1 MNFNLFDIVSWRSGL
16 RALAVVLS
24 VAFGCGCGL
33 AVEKSFCI
41 EFQCEKTT
49 QQDYV
54 SIDNLRISLNPKR
67 FISSGYE
74 YVSSF
79 KDFSSIYCDKTGIGW
94 GVGYLDKKNSQ
105 SCGGYFTTN
114 FAETAQVN
122 ATRVEIS
129 ITATKTASTCEC
141 YITLNNDNSL
151 TYEDYVYVKAGESHT
166 FRFDLGGTR
175 LESLKLM
182 NYEEPNSSDYE
193 PYYLTAMEVFY
204 EEEEAT
210 DPDMKFG
217 EGSFA
222 QSGTDFECGEGRLHF
237 DHIVSIVDGAA
248 LFNAYN
254 RLTVSAPE
262 GYFLAGV
269 EFKGASADGSI
280 TASSGT
286 VTAGKWLPA
295 ESDIALNSVEFTA
308 SKAESFTGVKIS
320 YLPFRIDHSKVLST
334 IDFAAT
340 EGTAN
345 SINIHSTFANSGQSA
360 VDSFIIRA
368 NGMQIAETQTG
379 AVEASFTGLP
389 YLTNGRLTISPVIN
403 GTERQPEL
411 LEGTTLPNLGA
422 SNYSISANMLLCT
435 PRQDDAT
442 RCDIG
447 AVLRLAVPEDIPA
460 ALYSNFQVTVN
471 NHPEAI
477 IQPADGFIDI
487 YIPTYIEDLPYVD
500 GRPVLTSV
508 EFETFTINITPT
520 YQFYVAE
527 SFRSL
532 LAAPATNHL
541 KVSALDSDG
550 IQTVTYDAQQLRAT
564 FNTDSSV
571 SHVPGLPAETT
582 TTARYYTLQGIE
594 IRPDQLTPG
603 LYIER
608 RGTRTALRLHR

>member
-1 MNFNLFDIVSWRSGL
+1 MNLSLFDIVRWRSGL

-33 AVEKSFCI
+33 AVEKSFRI
-41 EFQCEKTT
+41 EFQCEPTT
-49 QQDYV
+49 GASGGV
-54 SIDNLRISLNPKR
+54 SNFYITNNPSR

-79 KDFSSIYCDKTGIGW
+79 SNLYCIYRDPTGYGWVIGDFTDDIQQPS
-94 GVGYLDKKNSQ
+94 
-105 SCGGYFTTN
+105 GGEFTTK
-114 FAETAQVN
+114 FAEAVQVN

-129 ITATKTASTCEC
+129 IIAQKTASSQLC
-141 YITLNNDNSL
+141 YIIANNDKSL
-151 TYEDYVYVKAGESHT
+151 AYYDNVSLNAGASHT

-182 NYEEPNSSDYE
+182 NYEEPNSSDYV

-210 DPDMKFG
+210 DPEMQFG

-222 QSGTDFECGEGRLHF
+222 QSGTDFECGEGRLQF
-237 DHIVSIVDGAA
+237 DHIVSIVNGAA
-248 LFNAYN
+248 IFKADN

-269 EFKGASADGSI
+269 EFQGASADGSI

-295 ESDIALNSVEFTA
+295 ESDIALNAVEFTA
-308 SKAESFTGVKIS
+308 AKAESFTGVKIS
-320 YLPFRIDHSKVLST
+320 YLPFRIDHSLTSST

-340 EGTAN
+340 EGTTN
-345 SINIHSTFANSGQSA
+345 SINIHSSFANSGKST
-360 VDSFIIRA
+360 VERFIIRA
-368 NGMQIAETQTG
+368 NGVQIAETQTD
-379 AVEASFTGLP
+379 AVEASFAGLP
-389 YLTNGRLTISPVIN
+389 YLTDGRLTISPVIN

-422 SNYSISANMLLCT
+422 TNYSISANMLLCT

-460 ALYSNFQVTVN
+460 ALYSNFQVTVS

-487 YIPTYIEDLPYVD
+487 YIPTYIENLPYVD
-500 GRPVLTSV
+500 GLPDLSTAA
-508 EFETFTINITPT
+508 FETFTITFTPT

-527 SFRSL
+527 DFRSL
-532 LAAPATNHL
+532 LAAPAANRL

-550 IQTVTYDAQQLRAT
+550 IQTVTYDAQQLQAT
-564 FNTDSSV
+564 FNADSSV
-571 SHVPGLPAETT
+571 SHIPTLTADAAD
-582 TTARYYTLQGIE
+582 TARYYTLQGIE

-608 RGTRTALRLHR
+608 RGTRTALHLHR

>member
-1 MNFNLFDIVSWRSGL
+1 MNFNLFNIVSWRSGL

-24 VAFGCGCGL
+24 AAFGCGCGF
-33 AVEKSFCI
+33 AVEKSFRI
-41 EFQCEKTT
+41 EFQCEPTERDDVLI
-49 QQDYV
+49 DYNK
-54 SIDNLRISLNPKR
+54 IKLNPKR
-67 FISSGYE
+67 FIYSGYK

-79 KDFSSIYCDKTGIGW
+79 SGFSDIYRDKTGTGW
-94 GVGYLDKKNSQ
+94 GIGNLDKKNGSGQ
-105 SCGGYFTTN
+105 GGIFTTN
-114 FAETAQVN
+114 FAEAAQVN

-129 ITATKTASTCEC
+129 ITTKYADTQEC
-141 YITLNNDNSL
+141 YITVNNSL
-151 TYEDYVYVKAGESHT
+151 SYYDNKSLKANASHT
-166 FRFDLGGTR
+166 FSFDLKGIK
-175 LESLKLM
+175 LESLLLK
-182 NYEEPNSSDYE
+182 NYDSDYSVYV

-210 DPDMKFG
+210 DPEMKFG

-222 QSGTDFECGEGRLHF
+222 QPGSDFECGEGRLHF

-248 LFNAYN
+248 MFKDDN

-269 EFKGASADGSI
+269 EFKGASAEGSI

-308 SKAESFTGVKIS
+308 AKAESFTGVKIS

-345 SINIHSTFANSGQSA
+345 SIKIHSSFANSGKST
-360 VDSFIIRA
+360 VDRFIIRA
-368 NGMQIAETQTG
+368 NGVQIAETQTD
-379 AVEASFTGLP
+379 AVEASFAGLP
-389 YLTNGRLTISPVIN
+389 YLTDGRLTISPVIN

-422 SNYSISANMLLCT
+422 TNYSISANMLLCT

-508 EFETFTINITPT
+508 EFETFTITITPT

-527 SFRSL
+527 DFRSL
-532 LAAPATNHL
+532 LAAPVTNRL

-550 IQTVTYDAQQLRAT
+550 IQTVTYDAQQLQAT

-571 SHVPGLPAETT
+571 SNVPTLPAETT

-608 RGTRTALRLHR
+608 RGTRTALHLHR

>member
-24 VAFGCGCGL
+24 VAFGCGCGF
-33 AVEKSFCI
+33 AVEKSFRI
-41 EFQCEKTT
+41 EFQCVPTT
-49 QQDYV
+49 ETDYAPV
-54 SIDNLRISLNPKR
+54 SVVNIIKLKLET

-79 KDFSSIYCDKTGIGW
+79 SDFNNICRDRTGIGW
-94 GVGYLDKKNSQ
+94 GIGNLDKVNSQ
-105 SCGGYFTTN
+105 SRGGYFTTN

-141 YITLNNDNSL
+141 FITLNNDNSL
-151 TYEDYVYVKAGESHT
+151 AYEDYVYVKAGESHT
-166 FRFDLGGTR
+166 FGFDLKGTL
-175 LESLKLM
+175 LESLKLR
-182 NYEEPNSSDYE
+182 NYDSVASDYE

-210 DPDMKFG
+210 DPEMQFG

-248 LFNAYN
+248 LFNADN
-254 RLTVSAPE
+254 HLTVSAPE

-295 ESDIALNSVEFTA
+295 DDDIALNAVKFTA
-308 SKAESFTGVKIS
+308 AEAESFTGVKIS

-334 IDFAAT
+334 IDFATT

-345 SINIHSTFANSGQSA
+345 SINIHSTFANSGQST

-368 NGMQIAETQTG
+368 NGVQIAETQ
-379 AVEASFTGLP
+379 ANAIEASFSGLP
-389 YLTNGRLTISPVIN
+389 YLTDGRLTISPVIN

-435 PRQDDAT
+435 PRQDDTT
-442 RCDIG
+442 RCDTG
-447 AVLRLAVPEDIPA
+447 DTR
-460 ALYSNFQVTVN
+460 
-471 NHPEAI
+471 
-477 IQPADGFIDI
+477 
-487 YIPTYIEDLPYVD
+487 
-500 GRPVLTSV
+500 
-508 EFETFTINITPT
+508 TFTT
-520 YQFYVAE
+520 
-527 SFRSL
+527 
-532 LAAPATNHL
+532 H
-541 KVSALDSDG
+541 
-550 IQTVTYDAQQLRAT
+550 
-564 FNTDSSV
+564 
-571 SHVPGLPAETT
+571 
-582 TTARYYTLQGIE
+582 
-594 IRPDQLTPG
+594 
-603 LYIER
+603 
-608 RGTRTALRLHR
+608 

>member
-1 MNFNLFDIVSWRSGL
+1 MNFNLFNIVRWRSGL

-24 VAFGCGCGL
+24 VAFGCGCGF
-33 AVEKSFCI
+33 AVEKSFRI
-41 EFQCEKTT
+41 EFQCEPTT
-49 QQDYV
+49 GASGGV
-54 SIDNLRISLNPKR
+54 SNFYITNNPSR

-79 KDFSSIYCDKTGIGW
+79 SNLYCIYRDPTGYGWVIGDFTDDIQQPS
-94 GVGYLDKKNSQ
+94 
-105 SCGGYFTTN
+105 GGEFTTK
-114 FAETAQVN
+114 FAEAVQVN

-129 ITATKTASTCEC
+129 IIAKKTAPSQLC
-141 YITLNNDNSL
+141 YIIANNDKSL
-151 TYEDYVYVKAGESHT
+151 AYYENKSLNAGASHT

-182 NYEEPNSSDYE
+182 NYEEPNSSDYV

-210 DPDMKFG
+210 DPEMQFG

-222 QSGTDFECGEGRLHF
+222 QPGTDFECGEGRLSF

-248 LFNAYN
+248 IFNADN

-286 VTAGKWLPA
+286 VTAGKWLPG
-295 ESDIALNSVEFTA
+295 ESDIALNAVEFTA
-308 SKAESFTGVKIS
+308 EAESFTGVKIS

-345 SINIHSTFANSGQSA
+345 SINIHSTFVNSGQST
-360 VDSFIIRA
+360 VERFIIRA
-368 NGMQIAETQTG
+368 NGVQIAETQAG

-389 YLTNGRLTISPVIN
+389 YLTDGRLTISPVIN

-411 LEGTTLPNLGA
+411 LEGTTLPNLSA
-422 SNYSISANMLLCT
+422 TNYSISANMLLCT

-460 ALYSNFQVTVN
+460 ALYSNFQVTVI

-487 YIPTYIEDLPYVD
+487 YIPTYIENLPYVD

-508 EFETFTINITPT
+508 EFETFTITITPT

-527 SFRSL
+527 DFRSL
-532 LAAPATNHL
+532 LAAPATNRL

-550 IQTVTYDAQQLRAT
+550 IQTVTYDAQQLQAT

-582 TTARYYTLQGIE
+582 ATARYYTLQGIE